1 MSCECYL
8 GAVAVEYARASLSAF
23 PCTIFNNNEGYYNDG
38 GTYVPPGSGDTDRVF
53 GKRTRTFH
61 GTGGTY
67 WESRDYS
74 TSISTGESCPDVVDD
89 TNFDPGFN
97 YGSPLDPQYT
107 DVFENAVTGD
117 DLLNYAVSNAIYD
130 SWLPVLYDAIQY
142 FSGALSV
149 ASAQDA
155 GNIYDT
161 GNTRKALGYNA
172 SGVPYLAEVVKYKV
186 RFALAG
192 PKLPVKV
199 LYDVYN
205 VTDSAAVSSDNVVN
219 LNAGNPSEEVEL
231 PLVSGKETR
240 MTNVRFFCDPFHV

>member
-1 MSCECYL
+1 MSCQCYL
-8 GAVAVEYARASLSAF
+8 GAVAMEYARASLSAF
-23 PCTIFNNNEGYYNDG
+23 PCTFFNNNEGYYDDG

-61 GTGGTY
+61 GTDGTY
-67 WESRDYS
+67 WESWDYG
-74 TSISTGESCPDVVDD
+74 TSISTGSGCPDVVYD
-89 TNFDPGFN
+89 TNYDAGVG
-97 YGSPLDPQYT
+97 YGAPLSPQYT
-107 DVFENAVTGD
+107 DVFENPVLGTE
-117 DLLNYAVSNAIYD
+117 LLDYAVANAVYD

-149 ASAQDA
+149 SYAQD
-155 GNIYDT
+155 GDSGYDT

-186 RFALAG
+186 RFGLAG
-192 PKLPVKV
+192 PELPVKV
-199 LYDVYN
+199 LYDLYN
-205 VTDSAAVSSDNVVN
+205 VTDSAAVSSDNAID
-219 LNAGNPSEEVEL
+219 LNAGNPSQEVEL